1 MATIQVRVDDSTKT
15 AVDSLFSSLGL
26 DTSTAVRMFLMASL
40 ENDGLPFPVKR
51 RAATAKS
58 DLLEAIEDTRLR
70 RNLHGPFKT
79 AEEAVAPMLEE

>member
-26 DTSTAVRMFLMASL
+26 DTSTAVRIFLMASL
-40 ENDGLPFPVKR
+40 ENDGLPFLVKR
-51 RAATAKS
+51 RAVKA
-58 DLLEAIEDTRLR
+58 DLLEAIEDTRLH

-79 AEEAVAPMLEE
+79 AEEAIASMLEE

>member
-1 MATIQVRVDDSTKT
+1 MTTIQVRVDSDTKA
-15 AVDSLFSSLGL
+15 AVDSLFSNLGL

-40 ENDGLPFPVKR
+40 EKNGLPFSVKR
-51 RAATAKS
+51 RRPKP

-79 AEEAVAPMLEE
+79 AEEAVASMLED

>member
-15 AVDSLFSSLGL
+15 AVDSLFLSLGL

-40 ENDGLPFPVKR
+40 DHDGLPFPANKR
-51 RAATAKS
+51 RTVKP
-58 DLLEAIEDTRLR
+58 DLREAIEDTRQR

-79 AEEAVAPMLEE
+79 AEDAVAAMLEE

>member
-1 MATIQVRVDDSTKT
+1 MATIQIRVDDSTKT
-15 AVDSLFSSLGL
+15 AADSLFSSLGL

-40 ENDGLPFPVKR
+40 EYDGLPFAIKHRTPKP
-51 RAATAKS
+51 

-79 AEEAVAPMLEE
+79 AQDAVNSMLEDD

>member
-1 MATIQVRVDDSTKT
+1 MATIQVRVDAGVKT
-15 AVDSLFSSLGL
+15 AADSLFSSLGL

-51 RAATAKS
+51 RAIKS
-58 DLLEAIEDTRLR
+58 DFLEAIEDTRLR

-79 AEEAVAPMLEE
+79 AEEAVASMLEE